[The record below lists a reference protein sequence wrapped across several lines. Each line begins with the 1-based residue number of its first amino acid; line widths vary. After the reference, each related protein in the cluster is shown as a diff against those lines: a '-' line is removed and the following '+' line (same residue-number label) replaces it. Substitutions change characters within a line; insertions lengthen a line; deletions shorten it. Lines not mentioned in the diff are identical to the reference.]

1 MAVLINVFLKIKTI
15 LRDRLADRQVRDLAG
30 FPLIL
35 FQGLSERDN
44 MTPKKEETKLIL
56 DILKALEAEELQKAS
71 NSIKGAVLGP
81 VVSRRLQVASKE
93 TASINGRE
101 NFYRVLADS
110 CVHVPD
116 KRTKQEKKNDEEFWK
131 KVIDY
136 YIENQYIVKDSPIE
150 KDTKILNQIKDLNF
164 FKVILIIGENVVLA
178 EPVAYCISS
187 TYLKFYCPTLHKLSG
202 IDGKYTVRKPGFKS
216 QSYVGWDEVDIKD
229 HLFLSQNPKPLIDHF
244 KEGDILFLRGI
255 NDKKTLERL
264 IDTEREYRFRH
275 GLLIINTKKAD
286 IISQE
291 FLDQTEKIYLKASI
305 SDSTSTSP
313 PQDTSQGKKRNELFY
328 NYNKQDKLTLF
339 VKKDKFITLTENEAK
354 LFLFLAK
361 DRRTQEEIAEHV
373 WEVYN
378 KKDIHTKKGNA
389 MELRNRLNKKCSKIG
404 IENLISPLVDG
415 CYCLNLEVEE
425 R

>member
-101 NFYRVLADS
+101 KFYRVFADS

-116 KRTKQEKKNDEEFWK
+116 KRTKQEKKNDEEFCK

-178 EPVAYCISS
+178 EAVAYCISS

-229 HLFLSQNPKPLIDHF
+229 HLFLSQNPKPFIDHF

-275 GLLIINTKKAD
+275 GFLIINTNKAD

-291 FLDQTEKIYLKASI
+291 FLDKTEKIYLK
-305 SDSTSTSP
+305 T
-313 PQDTSQGKKRNELFY
+313 
-328 NYNKQDKLTLF
+328 TLF
-339 VKKDKFITLTENEAK
+339 FKDDASTVIVNDKIFTDLPENEYK
-354 LFLFLAK
+354 LLKLL
-361 DRRTQEEIAEHV
+361 
-373 WEVYN
+373 YN
-378 KKDIHTKKGNA
+378 KKGDIANYKEIKENVFGRSTSEQQIHNAISNLKKKF
-389 MELRNRLNKKCSKIG
+389 NKYLD
-404 IENLISPLVDG
+404 IENKRGVGYAITV
-415 CYCLNLEVEE
+415 
-425 R
+425 